1 LCNKGFTFFFFGG
14 ILIGFFNGLK
24 FFTIFTDNFFFITRL
39 IYFLDEVSNLRFNG
53 VIKINDVISGL
64 LQLPLSVGSINRAIY
79 PAMF

>member
-24 FFTIFTDNFFFITRL
+24 FFTMIIFFITRL

-64 LQLPLSVGSINRAIY
+64 LQLPLYVSSINRAIY
-79 PAMF
+79 PEMF